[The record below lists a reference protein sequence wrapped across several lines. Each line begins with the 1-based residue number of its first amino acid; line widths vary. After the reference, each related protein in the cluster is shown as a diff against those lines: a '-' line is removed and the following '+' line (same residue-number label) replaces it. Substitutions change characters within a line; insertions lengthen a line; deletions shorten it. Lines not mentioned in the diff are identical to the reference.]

1 MLCLSAATSQQQS
14 ELEQPPDPHTGR
26 CCDGDRHHG
35 PVPARMCP
43 DTSSPRLA
51 AAWPRETTI
60 TLQAAWGAFLAHVAS
75 HCEEMYLPT
84 NVSEMEGA

>member
-14 ELEQPPDPHTGR
+14 ELEQPPALHTGR
-26 CCDGDRHHG
+26 CCDGDQHHG

-43 DTSSPRLA
+43 DTSSPQLA

-60 TLQAAWGAFLAHVAS
+60 TLQAAWGAFLAPVAS